1 MPLHDPAIGAEG
13 SASLVVGTGDL
24 ASTLADEPGEAYPA
38 VLATTRMIGLME
50 MAAGRIL
57 KASLEPGELSAGV
70 VVEVRHTAATKPG
83 ATCTA
88 HAKYLGR
95 GGRLYRF
102 EVWAE
107 DPGGEI
113 GRGTHERAIV
123 TTARLLEGAAR
134 RHRP

>member
-70 VVEVRHTAATKPG
+70 VVEVRHTAAT
-83 ATCTA
+83 
-88 HAKYLGR
+88 
-95 GGRLYRF
+95 
-102 EVWAE
+102 
-107 DPGGEI
+107 
-113 GRGTHERAIV
+113 
-123 TTARLLEGAAR
+123 
-134 RHRP
+134 